1 MSAIDASATAAAPAA
16 PASHAPAPAHD
27 PVVPVAPE
35 APVVV
40 GPTGHAMVS
49 PRLRTYAYVVALV
62 VGALA
67 TAASTITAAVAPGS
81 AQTVTA
87 VGGAVAGLFATISG
101 GLGTAYRPTSSR
113 GTT

>member
-1 MSAIDASATAAAPAA
+1 MSAIDASAPAMTAAAPTPAA
-16 PASHAPAPAHD
+16 TVPTPAPSAAE
-27 PVVPVAPE
+27 P
-35 APVVV
+35 PVVV
-40 GPTGHAMVS
+40 GPTGHATVS

-101 GLGTAYRPTSSR
+101 GLGTVYRPTSSR
-113 GTT
+113 GQV

>member
-1 MSAIDASATAAAPAA
+1 MSAIDASVTAPTAAAPTSAA
-16 PASHAPAPAHD
+16 PVPAPAPAVAEP
-27 PVVPVAPE
+27 PVVTGA
-35 APVVV
+35 
-40 GPTGHAMVS
+40 TGHATVS

-113 GTT
+113 GTS